1 MSELTLT
8 LIKLGFLALLW
19 MFVLAV
25 LSVIRSDL
33 FGAKVDSRAA
43 GAAVAQNSRTPKP
56 AKPVKKRKGLPGS
69 VTIADGPQA
78 GVGATLV
85 TEPVIIGRGSDCQIR
100 LDDDYSSTRHA
111 RLFLSEGQWWVEDLG
126 STNGTYLDG
135 QRVTRPVPAE
145 IGGSIRI
152 GRTTLNIAKS
162 ACLDD
167 PGARL
172 RSTVRRRTSAT
183 QQRGLG
189 VRRSAPA
196 AARGRDG
203 RRGRR

>member
-43 GAAVAQNSRTPKP
+43 VVPQSSRTPKP

-85 TEPVIIGRGSDCQIR
+85 DEPVIIGRGSDCQIR

-152 GRTTLNIAKS
+152 GRTTLNIAK
-162 ACLDD
+162 
-167 PGARL
+167 
-172 RSTVRRRTSAT
+172 
-183 QQRGLG
+183 
-189 VRRSAPA
+189 
-196 AARGRDG
+196 
-203 RRGRR
+203 

>member
-33 FGAKVDSRAA
+33 FGAKVDARAIA
-43 GAAVAQNSRTPKP
+43 PAASPQPNGRTPKP
-56 AKPVKKRKGLPGS
+56 AKPAKKRKGLPGS

-78 GVGATLV
+78 GVGATLGDA
-85 TEPVIIGRGSDCQIR
+85 PVVIGRGSDCQIR

-111 RLFLSEGQWWVEDLG
+111 RVFPSEGEWWVEDLG

-152 GRTTLNIAKS
+152 GRTTLNIAK
-162 ACLDD
+162 
-167 PGARL
+167 
-172 RSTVRRRTSAT
+172 
-183 QQRGLG
+183 
-189 VRRSAPA
+189 
-196 AARGRDG
+196 
-203 RRGRR
+203 

>member
-43 GAAVAQNSRTPKP
+43 AAPAAPAGRTPK
-56 AKPVKKRKGLPGS
+56 ASKPVKKKKGQPGS

-78 GVGATLV
+78 GVGATL
-85 TEPVIIGRGSDCQIR
+85 TSEPVVIGRGSDCQIR

-111 RLFLSEGQWWVEDLG
+111 RVFQSEGEWWVEDLG

-152 GRTTLNIAKS
+152 GRTTLNIAK
-162 ACLDD
+162 
-167 PGARL
+167 
-172 RSTVRRRTSAT
+172 
-183 QQRGLG
+183 
-189 VRRSAPA
+189 
-196 AARGRDG
+196 
-203 RRGRR
+203 

>member
-33 FGAKVDSRAA
+33 FGAKVDARVVAPA
-43 GAAVAQNSRTPKP
+43 GVAQPNGRTPKP
-56 AKPVKKRKGLPGS
+56 AKPAKKRKGLPGS

-85 TEPVIIGRGSDCQIR
+85 TEPVVIGRGSDCQIR

-111 RLFLSEGQWWVEDLG
+111 RVFQSEGEWWVEDLG

-152 GRTTLNIAKS
+152 GRTTLNIAK
-162 ACLDD
+162 
-167 PGARL
+167 
-172 RSTVRRRTSAT
+172 
-183 QQRGLG
+183 
-189 VRRSAPA
+189 
-196 AARGRDG
+196 
-203 RRGRR
+203 

>member
-33 FGAKVDSRAA
+33 FGAKVDSRAL
-43 GAAVAQNSRTPKP
+43 AAPVATNGRSPKP
-56 AKPVKKRKGLPGS
+56 AKPVKKRKGVPGS

-78 GVGATLV
+78 GVGATLNS
-85 TEPVIIGRGSDCQIR
+85 EPVVIGRGSDCQIR

-111 RLFLSEGQWWVEDLG
+111 RVFQSEGEWWVEDLG

-152 GRTTLNIAKS
+152 GRTTLNIAK
-162 ACLDD
+162 
-167 PGARL
+167 
-172 RSTVRRRTSAT
+172 
-183 QQRGLG
+183 
-189 VRRSAPA
+189 
-196 AARGRDG
+196 
-203 RRGRR
+203 

>member
-33 FGAKVDSRAA
+33 FGAKVNSRVAA
-43 GAAVAQNSRTPKP
+43 TVAPQATRTPKP

-85 TEPVIIGRGSDCQIR
+85 DEPVIIGRGSDCQIR
-100 LDDDYSSTRHA
+100 FDDDY
-111 RLFLSEGQWWVEDLG
+111 
-126 STNGTYLDG
+126 
-135 QRVTRPVPAE
+135 
-145 IGGSIRI
+145 
-152 GRTTLNIAKS
+152 
-162 ACLDD
+162 
-167 PGARL
+167 
-172 RSTVRRRTSAT
+172 
-183 QQRGLG
+183 
-189 VRRSAPA
+189 
-196 AARGRDG
+196 
-203 RRGRR
+203 

>member
-33 FGAKVDSRAA
+33 FGSKVDSRAV
-43 GAAVAQNSRTPKP
+43 AAPAAPTGRTPKP
-56 AKPVKKRKGLPGS
+56 AKPVKKKKGQPGS

-78 GVGATLV
+78 GVGATL
-85 TEPVIIGRGSDCQIR
+85 TSEPVVIGRGSDCQIR

-111 RLFLSEGQWWVEDLG
+111 RVFQSEGEWWVEDLG

-152 GRTTLNIAKS
+152 GRTTLNIAK
-162 ACLDD
+162 
-167 PGARL
+167 
-172 RSTVRRRTSAT
+172 
-183 QQRGLG
+183 
-189 VRRSAPA
+189 
-196 AARGRDG
+196 
-203 RRGRR
+203 

>member
-33 FGAKVDSRAA
+33 FGAKVDSRALTA
-43 GAAVAQNSRTPKP
+43 PISSANNRPAKP
-56 AKPVKKRKGLPGS
+56 AKAPKKKRGAPGS

-78 GVGATLV
+78 GVGATLGE
-85 TEPVIIGRGSDCQIR
+85 EPVVIGRGSDCQIR

-111 RLFLSEGQWWVEDLG
+111 RLFQSEGQWWVEDLG

-152 GRTTLNIAKS
+152 GRTTLNIAK
-162 ACLDD
+162 
-167 PGARL
+167 
-172 RSTVRRRTSAT
+172 
-183 QQRGLG
+183 
-189 VRRSAPA
+189 
-196 AARGRDG
+196 
-203 RRGRR
+203 

>member
-33 FGAKVDSRAA
+33 FGAKVDSRTAS
-43 GAAVAQNSRTPKP
+43 AVVPQNNRTPKP

-69 VTIADGPQA
+69 VSIADGPQA

-85 TEPVIIGRGSDCQIR
+85 DEPVIIGRGSDCQIR

-135 QRVTRPVPAE
+135 QRVSRPVPSE
-145 IGGSIRI
+145 IVGSIRI
-152 GRTTLNIAKS
+152 GRTTLNIAK
-162 ACLDD
+162 
-167 PGARL
+167 
-172 RSTVRRRTSAT
+172 
-183 QQRGLG
+183 
-189 VRRSAPA
+189 
-196 AARGRDG
+196 
-203 RRGRR
+203 

>member
-33 FGAKVDSRAA
+33 FGAKVDARVAA
-43 GAAVAQNSRTPKP
+43 PAAAPANGRTPKP
-56 AKPVKKRKGLPGS
+56 AKPTKKRKGQPAS

-85 TEPVIIGRGSDCQIR
+85 SEPVVIGRGSDCQIR

-111 RLFLSEGQWWVEDLG
+111 RVFQSEGEWWVEDLG

-135 QRVTRPVPAE
+135 QRVTRPVQAE

-152 GRTTLNIAKS
+152 GRTTLNIAK
-162 ACLDD
+162 
-167 PGARL
+167 
-172 RSTVRRRTSAT
+172 
-183 QQRGLG
+183 
-189 VRRSAPA
+189 
-196 AARGRDG
+196 
-203 RRGRR
+203 

>member
-33 FGAKVDSRAA
+33 FGAKVDSRAVSA
-43 GAAVAQNSRTPKP
+43 PVSSSANNRPAKP
-56 AKPVKKRKGLPGS
+56 AKASKKKRGAPGS

-78 GVGATLV
+78 GVGAPLGE
-85 TEPVIIGRGSDCQIR
+85 EPVVIGRGSDCQIR

-111 RLFLSEGQWWVEDLG
+111 RLFQSEGEWWVEDLG

-152 GRTTLNIAKS
+152 GRTTLNIAK
-162 ACLDD
+162 
-167 PGARL
+167 
-172 RSTVRRRTSAT
+172 
-183 QQRGLG
+183 
-189 VRRSAPA
+189 
-196 AARGRDG
+196 
-203 RRGRR
+203 

>member
-33 FGAKVDSRAA
+33 FGAKVDSRAMTA
-43 GAAVAQNSRTPKP
+43 TIVPTNNKSAKA
-56 AKPVKKRKGLPGS
+56 AKPSKKKRGAPGS

-78 GVGATLV
+78 GVGATLGE
-85 TEPVIIGRGSDCQIR
+85 EPVVIGRGSDCQIR

-111 RLFLSEGQWWVEDLG
+111 RLFQSEGEWWVEDLG

-152 GRTTLNIAKS
+152 GRTTLNIAK
-162 ACLDD
+162 
-167 PGARL
+167 
-172 RSTVRRRTSAT
+172 
-183 QQRGLG
+183 
-189 VRRSAPA
+189 
-196 AARGRDG
+196 
-203 RRGRR
+203 

>member
-33 FGAKVDSRAA
+33 FGAKIDSRTAA
-43 GAAVAQNSRTPKP
+43 SLAPNNSRTPKA

-85 TEPVIIGRGSDCQIR
+85 EEPVIIGRGSDCQIR
-100 LDDDYSSTRHA
+100 LDDDYSSTRHS

-152 GRTTLNIAKS
+152 GRTTLNIAK
-162 ACLDD
+162 
-167 PGARL
+167 
-172 RSTVRRRTSAT
+172 
-183 QQRGLG
+183 
-189 VRRSAPA
+189 
-196 AARGRDG
+196 
-203 RRGRR
+203 

>member
-8 LIKLGFLALLW
+8 LIKLGFLARLW

-33 FGAKVDSRAA
+33 FGAKVDARVAA
-43 GAAVAQNSRTPKP
+43 APVAQPNGRTPKP
-56 AKPVKKRKGLPGS
+56 AKPSKKKKGQPAS

-78 GVGATLV
+78 GVGATLG
-85 TEPVIIGRGSDCQIR
+85 EQPVVIGRGSDCQIR

-111 RLFLSEGQWWVEDLG
+111 RVFPSEGEWWVEDLG

-152 GRTTLNIAKS
+152 GRTTLNIAK
-162 ACLDD
+162 
-167 PGARL
+167 
-172 RSTVRRRTSAT
+172 
-183 QQRGLG
+183 
-189 VRRSAPA
+189 
-196 AARGRDG
+196 
-203 RRGRR
+203 